1 MVTDIEMKYHIDK
14 VWELFSN
21 GIMES
26 VYSFGNDL
34 VGYIDIS
41 IKFKFINNYKSFV
54 KSDGQFIFMEIQI
67 PERFKEKRAKR
78 NIENQLK
85 YVVKIFQFNN
95 PSYQMD
101 CKIIDELNAI
111 KKPNIEQL
119 IDIICNCL
127 DSKLTHNIF
136 LLRFFIEYDWW
147 ADREK
152 TIERLSNWSFY
163 NIYNEG
169 KISWENLDPIEV
181 NNINSILYS
190 HSENYSI
197 DLLKEKPIFF
207 LQEVDKILSEV
218 DIRYGQWSSY
228 SSECCCCID
237 YSYTG
242 TDYMDFLSNYL

>member
-1 MVTDIEMKYHIDK
+1 MVTDIEIKYHIDK

-34 VGYIDIS
+34 VGYVDIS

-54 KSDGQFIFMEIQI
+54 KSDGQFIFIEIQI
-67 PERFKEKRAKR
+67 PERFKEKRVKR

-127 DSKLTHNIF
+127 ESK
-136 LLRFFIEYDWW
+136 
-147 ADREK
+147 
-152 TIERLSNWSFY
+152 
-163 NIYNEG
+163 
-169 KISWENLDPIEV
+169 
-181 NNINSILYS
+181 NNS
-190 HSENYSI
+190 
-197 DLLKEKPIFF
+197 
-207 LQEVDKILSEV
+207 
-218 DIRYGQWSSY
+218 
-228 SSECCCCID
+228 
-237 YSYTG
+237 
-242 TDYMDFLSNYL
+242 